1 VTQALRGRA
10 FCGDPAFRLELEAW
24 VAAIWAEKDQQI
36 ETLLQAA

>member
-1 VTQALRGRA
+1 VTQALHGHTFR
-10 FCGDPAFRLELEAW
+10 GDPDFRFELETA